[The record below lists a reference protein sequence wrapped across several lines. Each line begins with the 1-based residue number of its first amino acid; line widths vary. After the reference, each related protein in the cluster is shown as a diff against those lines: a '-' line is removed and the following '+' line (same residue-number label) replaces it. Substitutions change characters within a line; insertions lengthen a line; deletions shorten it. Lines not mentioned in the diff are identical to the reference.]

1 MIQFLGTQQIF
12 KPCVKRGMIVNQE
25 SIRSVKKNAAREF
38 TAPHISANHP
48 TIAFKQPKSKPVA
61 AQAAPV
67 RPIIWEEGN
76 RSGDYQSLKRAMD
89 FLGAMVILI
98 LASPVLLT
106 VLLILMVTTRGKP
119 IFSQTRIGLCGR
131 HFRMFKFRTM
141 RLDADKLQHLI
152 QNEKDGPI
160 FKNRH
165 DPRITRLGRW
175 LRKTSIDELP
185 QLVNVL
191 LGHMSLVGPRP
202 PVPKE
207 VAQYKPWQRRRLSV
221 KPGLTC
227 LWQVS
232 GRSKIGF
239 EDWVRMDLWYVKHQT
254 RVDRCEAVGENAANG
269 GDVQGGVLNSEF
281 GRRNGEWGI

>member
-1 MIQFLGTQQIF
+1 
-12 KPCVKRGMIVNQE
+12 MIVNQE

-38 TAPHISANHP
+38 IAPHISANHP

-67 RPIIWEEGN
+67 RSIIWEEGN

-131 HFRMFKFRTM
+131 QFRMFKFRTM

-191 LGHMSLVGPRP
+191 LGAHVARGSTAAGAQGSGPIQAVATPPAVGQAGTYLPMASERP
-202 PVPKE
+202 
-207 VAQYKPWQRRRLSV
+207 QQNWLRRLGADGPV
-221 KPGLTC
+221 
-227 LWQVS
+227 
-232 GRSKIGF
+232 
-239 EDWVRMDLWYVKHQT
+239 VREASN
-254 RVDRCEAVGENAANG
+254 RVDRCEAAGKNAADG
-269 GDVQGGVLNSEF
+269 GDVQRGVLN
-281 GRRNGEWGI
+281 